1 MPISLFQYPLP
12 ADAELADLNRF
23 IRSHRVAGVQRE
35 FVVTAAGPLL
45 VFIVEWIES
54 PVADSPRDVAQKIDY
69 RELFDDDQFA
79 LFCRL
84 RDLRKSIAE
93 AEGIPVYSVFSN
105 AHLAAMVTNR
115 CREVS
120 DLQKIREIGKARI
133 QKYGVAFMELLN
145 QLPQTEDSATE
156 GHSGGVAA
164 SR

>member
-12 ADAELADLNRF
+12 ADAELTDLNRF
-23 IRSHRVAGVQRE
+23 LRTHRVAGVQRE

-69 RELFDDDQFA
+69 REFFDDDQFA
-79 LFCRL
+79 LFSRL

-145 QLPQTEDSATE
+145 QVPRTEDAATE
-156 GHSGGVAA
+156 GHSGGISA